1 MPKIPTFTTQ
11 ARPTAEVG
19 DVRSNIQISPSQNI
33 GTAAA
38 PLVKT
43 LMNYAATEMLNQSK
57 NEALELENQS
67 VLELN
72 TAVQQASKLKN
83 KEQANTFLIN
93 ESKRIR
99 DAYGAKASSSQ
110 VRSIFDNNYLKEEQK
125 QIIKVDNAVY
135 KNVVESYAN
144 NKLTKQ
150 ERILT
155 EGLFGKNPLAEQT
168 MINDLTQLELDDTF
182 QDIDTKEKNIAAI
195 PGKIDYFK
203 AKRQIQSDPK
213 QAYLDITNPN
223 KYINLPL
230 KARLQLQSESL
241 SEAKPII
248 RDEIKNVLAAGA
260 DGKIIEFDQKFA
272 KEILDKKEYED
283 FNERYSIIKQTYIDI
298 QKINN
303 SEIGTENEIVK
314 ETQLKDKSYILDK
327 KKKDV
332 LINAVQKKQEYMEKD
347 PVAFL
352 YSTNDKVKQATDDYR
367 LEQDP
372 ELQSKKKTALINTIV
387 QEQIRMKQLKTRIKV
402 ISKSES
408 EDIVAKY
415 LSSNEDG
422 RLAWLEKLQKD
433 YGEYY
438 SNALNQLS
446 KDGLPF
452 SAEFSSYLGNKTI
465 AKKLISFDTE
475 EKQKVLKQ
483 FAKDKG
489 INVQTDINESL
500 QEKIK
505 DFEKNIMIGNQYNTS
520 IAAEKLSKM
529 KNTLSYYALNE
540 ILTGKNKDQ
549 AINNAAN
556 LILDNYEIADTYF
569 IPKIYNGERLGK
581 NNIDKIQEKA
591 ALIKDFYL
599 NDFKPVLVKS
609 KDPKAPIQDL
619 IDELDYQMK
628 NNGLWVNTEDGK
640 GIVFG
645 IKLRDGSIGLIENA
659 NGENLRIDFNDT
671 SYKIPTTDIEIDT
684 DIKLKAQQFGAFGS
698 YGEAKPSIV
707 RPSVETTMIG
717 RRTANE
723 GLYKLNK

>member
-1 MPKIPTFTTQ
+1 
-11 ARPTAEVG
+11 
-19 DVRSNIQISPSQNI
+19 
-33 GTAAA
+33 
-38 PLVKT
+38 
-43 LMNYAATEMLNQSK
+43 
-57 NEALELENQS
+57 
-67 VLELN
+67 
-72 TAVQQASKLKN
+72 
-83 KEQANTFLIN
+83 
-93 ESKRIR
+93 
-99 DAYGAKASSSQ
+99 
-110 VRSIFDNNYLKEEQK
+110 
-125 QIIKVDNAVY
+125 
-135 KNVVESYAN
+135 
-144 NKLTKQ
+144 
-150 ERILT
+150 
-155 EGLFGKNPLAEQT
+155 
-168 MINDLTQLELDDTF
+168 
-182 QDIDTKEKNIAAI
+182 
-195 PGKIDYFK
+195 
-203 AKRQIQSDPK
+203 
-213 QAYLDITNPN
+213 
-223 KYINLPL
+223 
-230 KARLQLQSESL
+230 
-241 SEAKPII
+241 
-248 RDEIKNVLAAGA
+248 
-260 DGKIIEFDQKFA
+260 
-272 KEILDKKEYED
+272 
-283 FNERYSIIKQTYIDI
+283 
-298 QKINN
+298 
-303 SEIGTENEIVK
+303 
-314 ETQLKDKSYILDK
+314 
-327 KKKDV
+327 
-332 LINAVQKKQEYMEKD
+332 
-347 PVAFL
+347 
-352 YSTNDKVKQATDDYR
+352 
-367 LEQDP
+367 
-372 ELQSKKKTALINTIV
+372 
-387 QEQIRMKQLKTRIKV
+387 
-402 ISKSES
+402 
-408 EDIVAKY
+408 
-415 LSSNEDG
+415 
-422 RLAWLEKLQKD
+422 LAWLEKLQKD

-671 SYKIPTTDIEIDT
+671 SYKIPTADIEIDT